1 MTELTITPKSTP
13 AGTIV
18 HLVGQADVLN
28 SGRLVEALCAQVPL
42 GVTKLLVD
50 CSQLAYIDSMALRA
64 FVVVAKV
71 LRNRDGW
78 LTLIHPRDAVA
89 RMLMITGADTY
100 MHVQA

>member
-1 MTELTITPKSTP
+1 MTELTITPKMTP
-13 AGTIV
+13 AGTVV

-28 SGRLVEALCAQVPL
+28 SGRLVEALCGFVPL

-50 CSQLAYIDSMALRA
+50 CSQLSYIDSMALRA

-78 LTLIHPRDAVA
+78 LTLVAPREAVS

-100 MHVQA
+100 MKIQI